1 MVVSSVTDNLER
13 VFSGLMA
20 TRRGVTKSVTKM
32 REIVNIIYSNVKYVC
47 DKVGVINLV
56 ERTLAERLSNIKHI
70 VYMNISQ
77 RFQDLQSRVCS
88 C

>member
-70 VYMNISQ
+70 VYMNISH